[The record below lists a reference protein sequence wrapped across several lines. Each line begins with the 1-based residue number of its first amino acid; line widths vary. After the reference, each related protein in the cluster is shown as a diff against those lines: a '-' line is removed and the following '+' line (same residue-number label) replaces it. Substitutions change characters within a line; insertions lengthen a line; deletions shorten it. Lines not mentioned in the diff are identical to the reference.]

1 MSAAGLARLSRGEA
15 GRLARSFQGLVT
27 DHEIPRFVRISSED
41 FRDSPLGTGSG
52 PSRFGPRVR
61 ADGRPPPFEVMY
73 LAQDLATALYET
85 VIRDRFDLLQ
95 QRMLTPS
102 DYSNRVAFNVS
113 TKPSQVVSLIDLTSG
128 RATAY
133 GVPTDVTRY
142 SRHDDGQYFAEF
154 VYANM
159 SSVDGVLYRSRFTER
174 HCIAVFDRGVNRLDE
189 DARYALE
196 HWLVDSALAPWQVTV
211 S

>member
-1 MSAAGLARLSRGEA
+1 
-15 GRLARSFQGLVT
+15 
-27 DHEIPRFVRISSED
+27 
-41 FRDSPLGTGSG
+41 
-52 PSRFGPRVR
+52 
-61 ADGRPPPFEVMY
+61 MY

-102 DYSNRVAFNVS
+102 DYSYRVAFNVS
-113 TKPSQVVSLIDLTSG
+113 TKSSQVVSLIDLTSN

-159 SSVDGVLYRSRFTER
+159 PSVDGVLYRSRFTEG
-174 HCIAVFDRGVNRLDE
+174 HCIAVFDRGIDRLEEDSRYSLNR
-189 DARYALE
+189 R
-196 HWLVDSALAPWQVTV
+196 LVGSALASWQITV

>member
-1 MSAAGLARLSRGEA
+1 MSAARLGNLSRAEA
-15 GRLARSFQGLVT
+15 QRIASSFEGLVSEY
-27 DHEIPRFVRISSED
+27 EIPRFVRVSRED
-41 FRDSPLGTGSG
+41 YRDSPLGTGSG

-61 ADGRPPPFEVMY
+61 ADGRPPPFKVMY
-73 LAQDLATALYET
+73 LAQNLATALYET

-95 QRMLTPS
+95 QRLLTPS
-102 DYSNRVAFNVS
+102 DYSDRVAFNVS
-113 TKPSQVVSLIDLTSG
+113 TRPSQVVSLIDLAGS
-128 RATAY
+128 RATVY

-159 SSVDGVLYRSRFTER
+159 PSVDGILYRSRFTER
-174 HCIAVFDRGVNRLDE
+174 HCIAVFDRGVDRLSE
-189 DARYALE
+189 HSRYSLDSR
-196 HWLVDSALAPWQVTV
+196 LVSSALAPWQITV